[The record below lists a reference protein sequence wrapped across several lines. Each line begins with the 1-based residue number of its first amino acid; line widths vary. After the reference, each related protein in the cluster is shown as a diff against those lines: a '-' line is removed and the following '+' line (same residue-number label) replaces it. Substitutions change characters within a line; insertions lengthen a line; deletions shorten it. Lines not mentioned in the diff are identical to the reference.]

1 MNADILID
9 ILRSQY
15 NDILQHEVMQCII
28 SFLIAC
34 AIAVT
39 SIPVI
44 INFCN
49 LLNIKEVPNLRS
61 AHKELTPKFGG
72 IAIYAGV
79 LISHFLW
86 PHLSSQEDSYLTSL
100 SAVGLTI
107 LFFLGLKDDLFMLD
121 PTKKLLL
128 QVIAVSTMVLL
139 GGLKI
144 SHFFGIFEIGR
155 IPDIVSI
162 PLTIFIF
169 IALINAINL
178 IDGVDGLAG
187 GVGLIASISFGTWF
201 LVNGFFSMASLAFS
215 LAGGLL
221 GFLRFNFS
229 KTSKI
234 FMGDTGSLIVGFL
247 LSFFAI
253 EFIRI
258 NADFYNAKNADVFFS
273 APVFAVILLIVPIF
287 DTLRVFLARTLN
299 GASPFKAD
307 RNHMHHILLDNGM
320 SHLQVT
326 TTLCSMTIFNVIG
339 YYLTQT
345 YKSLTNTQYTYI
357 LMTLFVAYLI
367 IGYFL
372 KMRALRL
379 KHQLEWSEVKRAE
392 LFSKDTIAKRII
404 KHL

>member
-1 MNADILID
+1 MNADILIE
-9 ILRSQY
+9 ILRDGY
-15 NDILQHEVMQCII
+15 RDILQHEVSQCLI
-28 SFLIAC
+28 SFFIAC

-49 LLNIKEVPNLRS
+49 LLNLKEVPNFRS

-72 IAIYAGV
+72 IAIFAGV
-79 LISHFLW
+79 VIAHFLW
-86 PHLSSQEDSYLTSL
+86 PHLSSQKDSYLTSL

-107 LFFLGLKDDLFMLD
+107 LFFVGLKDDLFILD
-121 PTKKLLL
+121 PTKKLIL
-128 QVIAVSTMVLL
+128 QIVSASIMVLL

-144 SHFFGIFEIGR
+144 THFFGIFDMGSL
-155 IPDIVSI
+155 PDIISI
-162 PLTIFIF
+162 PFTIFIF

-187 GVGLIASISFGTWF
+187 SVGFIASICFGSWF
-201 LVNGFFSMASLAFS
+201 LANDYFSMASLAFS

-258 NADFYNAKNADVFFS
+258 NAEFYETKNPSVFLN
-273 APVFAVILLIVPIF
+273 APVYAVILLIVPIF
-287 DTLRVFLARTLN
+287 DTLRVFMIRIIN
-299 GASPFKAD
+299 GKSPFKAD
-307 RNHMHHILLDNGM
+307 RNHMHHIFLDNGM

-326 TTLCSMTIFNVIG
+326 TVLCSGTIINIIG
-339 YYLTQT
+339 YYFSHQ
-345 YKSLTNTQYTYI
+345 YKSYTNTQYTYI
-357 LMTLFVAYLI
+357 IIVFFLIYLLA
-367 IGYFL
+367 GYFL
-372 KMRALRL
+372 KIRAERL
-379 KHQLEWSEVKRAE
+379 KRQMDWSEMKRANH
-392 LFSKDTIAKRII
+392 FSKGSFAKRVI
-404 KHL
+404 KNL